1 MRHARSG
8 RPSTDHLGAAMV
20 RTMEC
25 VRWVAGYLDDASLA
39 QTACAA
45 IVELAHH
52 REFVPHMD
60 EFGPLL
66 DKVANVSKDAAIVER
81 AKRYR
86 LGL

>member
-1 MRHARSG
+1 MQETG
-8 RPSTDHLGAAMV
+8 RPSTDHLARGNGAHL
-20 RTMEC
+20 EC

-39 QTACAA
+39 QAACAA

-52 REFVPHMD
+52 RELRHPHMD
-60 EFGPLL
+60 EFGPIL
-66 DKVANVSKDAAIVER
+66 DKIANVSKDATIVER

>member
-1 MRHARSG
+1 MRHAQEAEDRALIIS
-8 RPSTDHLGAAMV
+8 RAATV

-52 REFVPHMD
+52 RELRNPTY
-60 EFGPLL
+60 GRIWPSL
-66 DKVANVSKDAAIVER
+66 R
-81 AKRYR
+81 
-86 LGL
+86 